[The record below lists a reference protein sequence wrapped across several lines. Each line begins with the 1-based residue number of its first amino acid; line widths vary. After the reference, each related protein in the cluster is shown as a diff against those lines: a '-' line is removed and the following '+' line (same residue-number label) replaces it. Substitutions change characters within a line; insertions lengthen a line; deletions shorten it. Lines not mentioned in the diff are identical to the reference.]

1 MSEISVQQSE
11 KPTAAFVL
19 SLLAGL
25 WMLSMGG
32 MMSGYGSGGMMNG
45 WHAMDQWHNMGQ
57 WHGMGQWQGMNGW
70 MWGRGMHAFGLWWPW
85 FGILAGVVVVI
96 GAAIIYFRPQHR
108 RTWGAVI
115 LVVSAIDFLL
125 GMGGLLAGA
134 LGVIGGAMAMA

>member
-1 MSEISVQQSE
+1 MSGISVQQSE
-11 KPTAAFVL
+11 RPTAAFVL

-32 MMSGYGSGGMMNG
+32 MMNG
-45 WHAMDQWHNMGQ
+45 WHAMDQWH
-57 WHGMGQWQGMNGW
+57 GMNGW

-96 GAAIIYFRPQHR
+96 GAAILYFRPEHR
-108 RTWGAVI
+108 RNWGAVI
-115 LVVSAIDFLL
+115 LVVSAIDLL
-125 GMGGLLAGA
+125 FGMGGLLAGV